1 MRLLLPLPLP
11 LLLWPWLR
19 LPLGLVVAEEE
30 QSHGWHVHRLAN
42 DGSAARSRD
51 STPVSGTRV
60 ATAAPR
66 RANDDKDGVVLLLLI
81 LLIVVVL
88 VSAMDRTSK
97 RARILFC
104 RVCRVWRRDRSYREL
119 EVVHANGTAIDPKIG

>member
-1 MRLLLPLPLP
+1 MRLLLLLPLPLPLP

-19 LPLGLVVAEEE
+19 PPTLGLFVASEEE

-60 ATAAPR
+60 AAAAPR
-66 RANDDKDGVVLLLLI
+66 RANDDTDGAVLLLL
-81 LLIVVVL
+81 LLFIVVVL
-88 VSAMDRTSK
+88 AGR
-97 RARILFC
+97 
-104 RVCRVWRRDRSYREL
+104 
-119 EVVHANGTAIDPKIG
+119 

>member
-1 MRLLLPLPLP
+1 MRLLLLLPLP

-19 LPLGLVVAEEE
+19 PPTLGLVVASEEE

-42 DGSAARSRD
+42 DGSAVRSRD

-60 ATAAPR
+60 AAAAPR
-66 RANDDKDGVVLLLLI
+66 RANDDTDGAVLLLLV

-88 VSAMDRTSK
+88 AGR
-97 RARILFC
+97 
-104 RVCRVWRRDRSYREL
+104 
-119 EVVHANGTAIDPKIG
+119 